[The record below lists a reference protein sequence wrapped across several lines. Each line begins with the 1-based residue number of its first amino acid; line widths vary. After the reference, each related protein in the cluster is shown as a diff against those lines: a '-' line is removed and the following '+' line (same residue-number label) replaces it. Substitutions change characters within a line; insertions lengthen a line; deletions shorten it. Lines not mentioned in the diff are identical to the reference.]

1 MTVLLQRA
9 PDHVEWVDGIDVC
22 EHHQIDFREVRRQGT
37 ALVVVRAG
45 RGTRQDSRWVEHVRA
60 AELARLAVGS
70 YWYLY
75 PSHTSAHHQAEL
87 WMAAIRSA
95 PSSFAGGHWAD
106 VSTTDGFDPTDLAR
120 YVAGFLRR
128 MDELLGHTTG
138 VFTATGFWRS
148 KVRFDISDRPRWHSD
163 PSAVNATDARDHTLA
178 EAPSFDWPHA
188 YRTCPAD
195 RGGPG
200 RHRVQARQLDGTIAR
215 PENGLHLVARGPN
228 ESVSSWRQRWL
239 RTPDVAE
246 LQLHLNDL
254 GAQLLVDGVYGPA
267 TDAAVRSWCLLWRRD
282 CRVPQ
287 LGTISRPLLPMP
299 DRTTL

>member
-163 PSAVNATDARDHTLA
+163 PSAVNATDGRDHTLA
-178 EAPSFDWPHA
+178 EAPSFDWPT
-188 YRTCPAD
+188 RIE
-195 RGGPG
+195 R
-200 RHRVQARQLDGTIAR
+200 ARQI
-215 PENGLHLVARGPN
+215 
-228 ESVSSWRQRWL
+228 
-239 RTPDVAE
+239 
-246 LQLHLNDL
+246 
-254 GAQLLVDGVYGPA
+254 
-267 TDAAVRSWCLLWRRD
+267 AAVLAGTGCRHANWMARSRAPRTGCTSWLAD
-282 CRVPQ
+282 P
-287 LGTISRPLLPMP
+287 TSR
-299 DRTTL
+299 